1 MERDKETL
9 PESLKYRVR
18 GHMYFPHRSLLP
30 FIKKLVN
37 DEKVCKSA
45 NSDTFKRER
54 SKLIR

>member
-18 GHMYFPHRSLLP
+18 GHMYFPHRSLLL
-30 FIKKLVN
+30 FIKKL

-45 NSDTFKRER
+45 NSDTFKREG